1 MITNYGMYNNHEL
14 DNTLLL
20 IFNEEKSDSYKDLGE
35 VDVLYH
41 GSELVGY
48 RIKNFIR
55 YAKIK
60 YSGII
65 YLPNNPLIDIINSIL
80 EKYNLEKLAYKKNSG
95 YFTKM
100 NEDKLMVFASEGTFL
115 RDQSISKGKYCSFY
129 DLYIKVENDKDLF
142 VIDEHIPVGVDFF
155 KTEVK

>member
-1 MITNYGMYNNHEL
+1 MIEKYGVYNHHEL
-14 DNTLLL
+14 DNTLLI
-20 IFNEEKSDSYKDLGE
+20 IFSEFKSCTFKDLGE
-35 VDVLYH
+35 VGVHY
-41 GSELVGY
+41 SNKEIVGY
-48 RIKNFIR
+48 RLKNFIR

-65 YLPNNPLIDIINSIL
+65 YLPANPLIDIINSVL
-80 EKYNLEKLAYKKNSG
+80 EKYNLEKLGYKKNSG

-115 RDQSISKGKYCSFY
+115 RDQSISKGKYCSYY
-129 DLYIKVENDKDLF
+129 DLYIKTENDSELF
-142 VIDEHIPVGVDFF
+142 VIDEYIPVGVDFF

>member
-1 MITNYGMYNNHEL
+1 MIEKYGVYNHHEL
-14 DNTLLL
+14 DNTLLI
-20 IFNEEKSDSYKDLGE
+20 IFSEFKSCTFKDLGE
-35 VDVLYH
+35 IDVLY
-41 GSELVGY
+41 SNKEIVGY
-48 RIKNFIR
+48 RLKNFIR

-65 YLPNNPLIDIINSIL
+65 YLPANPLIDIINSVL
-80 EKYNLEKLAYKKNSG
+80 EKYNLEKLGYKKNSG

-115 RDQSISKGKYCSFY
+115 RDQSISKGKYCSYY
-129 DLYIKVENDKDLF
+129 DLYIKTENDSELF
-142 VIDEHIPVGVDFF
+142 VIDEYIPVGVDFF

>member
-1 MITNYGMYNNHEL
+1 MIEKYGVYNHHEL
-14 DNTLLL
+14 DNTLLI
-20 IFNEEKSDSYKDLGE
+20 IFSEFKSCTFKDLGE
-35 VDVLYH
+35 VDVLY
-41 GSELVGY
+41 SNKEIVGY
-48 RIKNFIR
+48 RLKNFIR

-65 YLPNNPLIDIINSIL
+65 YLPANPLIDIINSVL
-80 EKYNLEKLAYKKNSG
+80 EKYNLEKLGYKKNSG

-115 RDQSISKGKYCSFY
+115 RDQSISKGKYCSYY
-129 DLYIKVENDKDLF
+129 DLYIKTENDSELF
-142 VIDEHIPVGVDFF
+142 VIDEYIPVGVDFF